1 MDVRTKRESRV
12 VDALEAWTEAGR
24 KLSQYDSEKF
34 QRLLSVARAFV
45 ALFERGVEDAA
56 IFNSRLRQ
64 ISSKGSKVTS

>member
-1 MDVRTKRESRV
+1 MEVKSKCESRV

-24 KLSQYDSEKF
+24 KLSKYDSEKF

-56 IFNSRLRQ
+56 IFTSRLRQ
-64 ISSKGSKVTS
+64 ISSRGPKVTS